1 MRPLSELVRWVQPGT
16 EEPANF
22 ISELA
27 FGRIRVQPDWEAS
40 LSELTTRGAVVHVMR
55 GGGAVDLLCLD
66 HACKRAGLPRIGYS
80 NVDGGAAVRAVLG
93 GHVADGPLSG
103 AGTTPLAAAI
113 VAGESALLFL
123 RTTKAAAENIA
134 PPPPDPLLCLI
145 ATQRGLARP
154 ILLVPQTL
162 VWSKQ
167 ATRKRRTL
175 ADIAFGSAEDPGALR
190 QMAQLAL
197 NPSDAL
203 LQAGPVFDL
212 QAFLHAHPQLTD
224 QMAASKV
231 AYVLLRRTE
240 RERTVVSGPRA
251 KSPARMRDEILRS
264 PRLRP
269 HLESAA
275 RSSQTSLAEVTAKA
289 AADLDELI
297 AAPSAAL
304 LGLMNRGLDHVWN
317 QLYDGLVVDE
327 EGMAR
332 IREASRSGTLVLF
345 PSHKSHIDYVVLSDV
360 FYARGLSPPVVAAGD
375 NLNFWPLGPTLRRA
389 GAFFIHR
396 ELAGQKLYS
405 ALLATYIRRLLLE
418 GFTLE
423 VFLEGGRSR
432 TGKLLTPK
440 LGVLSMIVDAALA
453 LHGRPVYF
461 VPISIAYERVIEE
474 GSFVRELAGADK
486 EGEDIA
492 GLLQTPKAL
501 RSRYGRLFLQV
512 GSILPFNELRD
523 EVARSTRSTR
533 GDSLTPKARRTLIHT
548 IAARTAHEI
557 NRVTMVT
564 PSALTATALLCHRK
578 RGLTKSDIVDI
589 ARNMLSALIERGARV
604 ATSLA
609 DASSPRVAVA
619 VSEALQ
625 LFVDGKLVVQRSA
638 GPETVYRVPSAQRVA
653 VEYYKNSILHFF
665 APSALVATVLTSTP
679 SQPVSHA
686 ATVAEACALR
696 EKLALE
702 LMIAGDGPEPF
713 EKAVATMIRC
723 GELVATVD
731 GLQVAGGTI
740 GQRVPHYAWMIRGSL
755 ESLRV
760 MLRAALVLTSRSV
773 PLKAFIKDAIATGER
788 MYLAGAIETRE
799 AVSRERLDNAAHAMH
814 AMRIVRLQSDQSVC
828 AGPNLSTLRVDEE
841 YAALKR
847 YLP

>member
-1 MRPLSELVRWVQPGT
+1 MKSLSELVRWVQPRT
-16 EEPANF
+16 NSPANLLL
-22 ISELA
+22 ELT
-27 FGRIRVQPDWEAS
+27 FGRVRVHPEWVVGLREAAAQG
-40 LSELTTRGAVVHVMR
+40 TVVHVMR
-55 GGGAVDLLCLD
+55 AGGAIDLLCLD
-66 HACKRAGLPRIGYS
+66 HACKRSGLPRIAYTNGT
-80 NVDGGAAVRAVLG
+80 GGAAVGALL
-93 GHVADGPLSG
+93 VARDAERIPPGANTPPLE
-103 AGTTPLAAAI
+103 AAI
-113 VAGESALLFL
+113 VAGGSALLFL
-123 RTTKAAAENIA
+123 RTAKSTTD
-134 PPPPDPLLCLI
+134 PDPLLSLI
-145 ATQRGLARP
+145 ATQRMQARP

-162 VWSKQ
+162 VWSKR
-167 ATRKRRTL
+167 ASRKRRTL

-190 QMAQLAL
+190 QVAQLAL
-197 NPSDAL
+197 SPGDAL
-203 LQAGPVFDL
+203 LQAGPAFDL
-212 QAFLHAHPQLTD
+212 RAFLLANPQLSD
-224 QMAASKV
+224 QMAAAKV
-231 AYVLLRRTE
+231 AYALLRRTE
-240 RERTVVSGPRA
+240 RERTVVLGPRI

-264 PRLRP
+264 RRLRP

-275 RSSQTSLAEVTAKA
+275 RSSQTSLAQVTARA
-289 AADLDELI
+289 ASDLDDLI
-297 AAPSAAL
+297 AAPSAVL
-304 LGLMNRGLDHVWN
+304 LGLMNRGLDRVWN

-327 EGMAR
+327 EGMSR
-332 IREASRSGTLVLF
+332 IREASRRGTLVLF

-375 NLNFWPLGPTLRRA
+375 NLNFWPLGPALRRA

-474 GSFVRELAGADK
+474 GSFVRELAGAEK

-492 GLLQTPKAL
+492 GLLQTPKAF

-512 GSILPFNELRD
+512 GSILPFNELLD
-523 EVARSTRSTR
+523 EVAHSVGSTR
-533 GDSLTPKARRTLIHT
+533 GDTLSPKARRTLIHT
-548 IAARTAHEI
+548 IAVRTAHEI

-589 ARNMLSALIERGARV
+589 ARSMLSAVVERGARV
-604 ATSLA
+604 AGSLT
-609 DASSPRVAVA
+609 DPTSPRVAVA

-638 GPETVYRVPSAQRVA
+638 GPETVYRVPSEQRVA

-665 APSALVATVLTSTP
+665 APSALIATVLTSTP
-679 SQPVSHA
+679 SQPVSHE
-686 ATVAEACALR
+686 TTIAEASALR

-702 LMIAGDGPEPF
+702 LMIVGDGPAPF
-713 EKAVATMIRC
+713 EAAVATMIRS
-723 GELVATVD
+723 GELVATVN
-731 GLQVAGGTI
+731 GLQLTGGTG

-760 MLRAALVLTSRSV
+760 ALRAALMLTSRAI

-799 AVSRERLDNAAHAMH
+799 AVSRERLDNAVHALH
-814 AMRIVRLQSDQSVC
+814 AMRIVRLQSNQSVC
-828 AGPNLSTLRVDEE
+828 AGPDLSTLRVDEE
-841 YAALKR
+841 DAALRR